1 MRSSVTPL
9 LGRTTPRLWTPPLV
23 TGQPGPCGC
32 GCPLSPETSHG
43 FSVVDFSRDVLEVEP
58 LPWQRWWFI
67 HALELRPDGRWR
79 FRILLTLAARQNGK
93 TTKIEVKNLWKL
105 FVLHVG
111 LIIGTAQDLDTAEES
126 WDKGVEIVE
135 SIPELEAELAHVDR
149 TNGKKALRLVNGSRW
164 KIVSTSRRGG
174 RGKSGDDVNLDE
186 LREHLDWLAWGAVT
200 KTTMARPNAQIFPF
214 SNAGDDRSV
223 VLNSLRAQAIA
234 TIDDPWS
241 DPSLG
246 IFEWSAPD
254 DVRCD
259 CGRLE
264 DAPHGLNCRLRDREA
279 WAQANPALGYTITEE
294 AIESA
299 LTDPEPVFR
308 TEVLCQRVPSLE
320 DPKVITPSLWSD
332 LADPPEQRPAEVT
345 FALVVNQHRT
355 VAYIAYAGRDEGDPE
370 GMVRLGLAD
379 RLTDVSKAPARL
391 LELRERHNPV
401 GVSVK
406 ARSESLL
413 LELQREGLAV
423 PDDPEEPRRGDL
435 HVPSAAQDAAATGL
449 LLDAARSQRVRHAA
463 DLPVDTA
470 LGEAKLRPSAGG
482 VTWDDK
488 AGDMAPL
495 RAVCHALWL
504 FESWAHLVAG
514 DYDALANIY

>member
-1 MRSSVTPL
+1 MTITAPL
-9 LGRTTPRLWTPPLV
+9 MTTSLRCTPRWATRRRPERPTFGGELADIGRAL
-23 TGQPGPCGC
+23 GQPFMPHQRLIADVGGEFDPDTGM
-32 GCPLSPETSHG
+32 PFYREI
-43 FSVVDFSRDVLEVEP
+43 VVTVP
-58 LPWQRWWFI
+58 
-67 HALELRPDGRWR
+67 
-79 FRILLTLAARQNGK
+79 RQSGK
-93 TTKIEVKNLWKL
+93 TTL
-105 FVLHVG
+105 FLSWQIHRCTSPRWAQPQRSAF
-111 LIIGTAQDLDTAEES
+111 TAQSGKDAR
-126 WDKGVEIVE
+126 DK
-135 SIPELEAELAHVDR
+135 
-149 TNGKKALRLVNGSRW
+149 W
-164 KIVSTSRRGG
+164 
-174 RGKSGDDVNLDE
+174 LDE
-186 LREHLDWLAWGAVT
+186 LFPLIRRSPKIRRLVAASRGGLAINEGMGNESIRFRNGSLIRLLSTSSSSGHSKTLHQAVLDEIWHDQDGRREQGL
-200 KTTMARPNAQIFPF
+200 RPAMITVDDAQLLVC
-214 SNAGDDRSV
+214 STAGTDESL
-223 VLNSLRAQAIA
+223 VLNGKVERGRAGVEADQDSGVAY
-234 TIDDPWS
+234 
-241 DPSLG
+241 
-246 IFEWSAPD
+246 FEWSAPD
-254 DVRCD
+254 GWDP
-259 CGRLE
+259 E
-264 DAPHGLNCRLRDREA
+264 DEDSYFGFM
-279 WAQANPALGYTITEE
+279 PALCPDPPCRCGVDDGGWRHTVTLGTLRAERASKMAEPGEFERAYGNRRK
-294 AIESA
+294 SR
-299 LTDPEPVFR
+299 LTDEN
-308 TEVLCQRVPSLE
+308 
-320 DPKVITPSLWSD
+320 KVITPSLWAD
-332 LADPPEQRPAEVT
+332 LADPPEQRPSEVT

-413 LELQREGLAV
+413 LELQREGLSV
-423 PDDPEEPRRGDL
+423 PDDPEQPRRGDL
-435 HVPSAAQDAAATGL
+435 HVPSATQDAAATGL